1 VIGEPQRLGVLGDI
15 PNRCIR
21 KPIGVSC
28 SDFHCDLDLGAEQS
42 GQMRN
47 HFLRDAPKVAVQAL
61 RVESDDPVEA
71 AGSRRRAWSAC
82 VLVVQPI
89 TGLLALAGFVSG

>member
-1 VIGEPQRLGVLGDI
+1 
-15 PNRCIR
+15 
-21 KPIGVSC
+21 
-28 SDFHCDLDLGAEQS
+28 
-42 GQMRN
+42 MRN